1 MSSMAYDTPA
11 IRTLLRA
18 IDTAGSKD
26 VLSALLG
33 VAPSAI
39 DEWLDCG
46 VVPLSAYLATL
57 DIVAR
62 TSLGESSSG

>member
-1 MSSMAYDTPA
+1 MPPMAQDTPA
-11 IRTLLRA
+11 IRTLVRA
-18 IDTAGSKD
+18 IETAGSKE

-33 VAPSAI
+33 VVPSAI
-39 DEWLDCG
+39 EEWLDCG

-62 TSLGESSSG
+62 TPPREASAD